1 MVPRY
6 VRPFLW
12 DERFFVL
19 KMKGRD
25 KQVKMKETLH
35 LGKTAF
41 PMRGNLPN
49 REIEWQKDWEEKD
62 IYGLRQKLNEGK
74 PTFVLHDGPPFANG
88 NIHLGHSLNK
98 ISKDIIVR
106 SKSMSGFRA
115 PYVPGWDTHG
125 LPIEQVLANKGI
137 KRKEMTLAEYRQKCY
152 DYALTQ
158 VDKQREDFKRLG
170 VSGEWDNPYITLTPD
185 YEAAE
190 IRVFGKMAEKGYI
203 YKGLKPIYWSPS
215 SESSLAEAEIE
226 YKDVKSASIY
236 VAFQV
241 ADGKG
246 LLDNDTAFVIWTTT
260 PWTLPAN
267 LGISVNPDYTY
278 VQILADGRKF
288 VVAKDLLETVTN
300 AIGWE
305 NVEVLKEFSGDQLEM
320 MTAQHPFYDR
330 TSLLMLGD
338 HVTLEAG
345 TGLVHTAPGHGEDDY
360 IVSRRYGLEVI
371 SPVNGQ
377 GVFTEEAPLFE
388 GVFYDKAN
396 PMITELL
403 TEKNALLK
411 LDFFT
416 HSYPHDWRTKKP
428 VIFRATPQWFA
439 SIDKFRQNLLD
450 EVEKVD
456 WLLPWGK
463 TRLYNMVRDRGDW
476 VISRQRAW
484 GVPLPIF
491 YGENGEPIITP
502 ETIEHVAKLFEEHGS
517 NIWFMKEAKELLPE
531 GFTHPASPNG
541 EFTKETDIMDV
552 WFDSGSSH
560 EAVLRQREDLTFPA
574 DMYLEGSDQYRGW
587 FNSSLTTSVAIN
599 GVAPYKSVLSQGF
612 VLDGEGRK
620 MSKSLGN
627 TILPDKVI
635 KQMGADILRLWVS
648 SVDYEAD
655 VRVSMD
661 ILNQVSEVYRKIRN
675 TMRFLI
681 ANTED
686 FNPETD
692 RVAYEDLRSVDKY
705 MTVRLN
711 QTIKEIREEGY
722 EKYNFLQIYRTV
734 MNFLTIDLSSFYLD
748 FAKDVVY
755 IEAKDDHQRR
765 SMQTVF
771 YDVAKELTKLLTP
784 IIPHTA
790 EEIWSFLKEE
800 EAYVQLAEFP
810 EYQVFPNQ
818 AELLDTWSA
827 FMDFRDNVLKAL
839 EEARNEKLIGKSLE
853 AKMTIYPT
861 EPIASLLT
869 AVNANLS
876 QLLIVSPDFFEVKA
890 VGTEVP
896 EAAMKFNDVAILVEK
911 ADGAVCD
918 RCRQV
923 KNDVGSDEQLPTLCG
938 HCATIVTSE
947 FPEAV
952 AEGFE
957 I

>member
-1 MVPRY
+1 M
-6 VRPFLW
+6 
-12 DERFFVL
+12 
-19 KMKGRD
+19 
-25 KQVKMKETLH
+25 KMKETLQ
-35 LGKTAF
+35 LGKTKF

-49 REIEWQKDWEEKD
+49 READWQKEWEENK
-62 IYGLRQKLNEGK
+62 IYQKRQELNEGK
-74 PTFVLHDGPPFANG
+74 PSFILHDGPPYANG

-98 ISKDIIVR
+98 ISKDIIIR

-137 KRKEMTLAEYRQKCY
+137 KRKEMTMSEYLEKCRE
-152 DYALTQ
+152 YALSQ

-170 VSGEWDNPYITLTPD
+170 VAGDWEHPYVTLDPS
-185 YEAAE
+185 YEAAQ

-226 YKDVKSASIY
+226 YKDVKSPSIF
-236 VAFQV
+236 VAFNV
-241 ADGKG
+241 KDGKG
-246 LLDNDTAFVIWTTT
+246 LLDEDTAFVIWTTT

-267 LGISVNPDYTY
+267 QGIAVNPTYTY
-278 VQILADGRKF
+278 VLIEADGRKF
-288 VVAKDLLETVTN
+288 VVAKDLLEKVQTE
-300 AIGWE
+300 IGWSD
-305 NVEVLKEFSGDQLEM
+305 VQVLKEIAGQEM
-320 MTAQHPFYDR
+320 EYMTAWHPFYER
-330 TSLLMLGD
+330 ESLVILGD
-338 HVTLEAG
+338 HVTLDAG

-360 IVSRRYGLEVI
+360 IAGNRYKLPVV
-371 SPVNGQ
+371 SPVDSKGIY
-377 GVFTEEAPLFE
+377 TEEAPGFE

-396 PMITELL
+396 PMITDLL
-403 TEKNALLK
+403 EEKGALLK

-428 VIFRATPQWFA
+428 VIYRATPQWFA
-439 SIDKFRQNLLD
+439 SIDDFRQNILE

-456 WLLPWGK
+456 WIIPWGK
-463 TRLYNMVRDRGDW
+463 TRLYNMIRDRGDW

-491 YGENGEPIITP
+491 YAENGEAIIMP
-502 ETIEHVAKLFEEHGS
+502 ETIEHVAQLFAEHGS
-517 NIWFMKEAKELLPE
+517 IIWFEKEAKDLLPE
-531 GFTHPASPNG
+531 GFTHPGSPNG

-560 EAVLRQREDLTFPA
+560 EAVLRQRPELSFSA

-587 FNSSLTTSVAIN
+587 FNSSITTSVAIN

-612 VLDGEGRK
+612 TLDGEGRK

-635 KQMGADILRLWVS
+635 KQFGADILRLWVA

-661 ILNQVSEVYRKIRN
+661 ILSQVAEVYRKIRN

-686 FNPETD
+686 FDPQKDTISFE
-692 RVAYEDLRSVDKY
+692 ELRSVDKY
-705 MTVRLN
+705 MTIRLN
-711 QTIKEIREEGY
+711 EVIKEIREEGY
-722 EKYNFLQIYRTV
+722 EKYNFMHIYRTV
-734 MNFLTIDLSSFYLD
+734 MNFLTVDLSAFYLD

-755 IEAKDDHQRR
+755 IESENDYQRR
-765 SMQTVF
+765 CMQTVF
-771 YDVAKELTKLLTP
+771 YQTAVALTKLLTP

-800 EAYVQLAEFP
+800 EEFVQLSELP
-810 EYQVFPNQ
+810 GYQEYPNQ
-818 AELLDTWSA
+818 EELMDTWAA
-827 FMDFRDNVLKAL
+827 FMDFRDKVLKAL
-839 EEARNEKLIGKSLE
+839 EEARNNKLIGKSLE
-853 AKMTIYPT
+853 AKLTIYPN
-861 EPIASLLT
+861 EQVRGLLT
-869 AVNANLS
+869 AVDADIP
-876 QLLIVSPDFFEVKA
+876 QLLIVSPDYYEVMSA
-890 VGTEVP
+890 NSEVP
-896 EAAMKFNDVAILVEK
+896 EAAVKFDDVAILVEK
-911 ADGAVCD
+911 ADGQTCD
-918 RCRQV
+918 RCRQIR
-923 KNDVGSDEQLPTLCG
+923 KDVGVDEKLPHLCG
-938 HCATIVTSE
+938 RCAHIVE
-947 FPEAV
+947 ENYPEAV

-957 I
+957 

>member
-1 MVPRY
+1 
-6 VRPFLW
+6 
-12 DERFFVL
+12 
-19 KMKGRD
+19 MKAR
-25 KQVKMKETLH
+25 QMHMKMKETLQ

-49 REIEWQKDWEEKD
+49 RETEWQKDWEKK
-62 IYGLRQKLNEGK
+62 GLYEQRQKLNEGK
-74 PTFVLHDGPPFANG
+74 PTFVLHDGPPYANG

-98 ISKDIIVR
+98 ISKDIIIR
-106 SKSMSGFRA
+106 SKSMSGFRS

-125 LPIEQVLANKGI
+125 LPIEQVLTNKGV
-137 KRKEMTLAEYRQKCY
+137 KRKEMTVAEYREKCKE
-152 DYALTQ
+152 YALSQ
-158 VDKQREDFKRLG
+158 VDKQRNDFKRLG
-170 VSGEWDNPYITLTPD
+170 VSGDWEHPYITLDPE

-226 YKDVKSASIY
+226 YKDVKSPSIY
-236 VAFQV
+236 VAFNV

-246 LLDNDTAFVIWTTT
+246 LLDNETAFVIWTTT

-267 LGISVNPDYTY
+267 LGISVNPDFTY
-278 VQILADGRKF
+278 VEVKADGRKF
-288 VVAKDLLETVTN
+288 VIAKDLLATVKE

-305 NVEVLKEFSGDQLEM
+305 EVEVLREFSGEKLDR

-330 TSLLMLGD
+330 TSLVMLGD
-338 HVTLEAG
+338 HVTLDAG

-360 IVSRRYGLEVI
+360 IVSRKYDLPVI
-371 SPVNGQ
+371 SPVDSR
-377 GVFTEEAPLFE
+377 GVFTDEAPGFE
-388 GVFYDKAN
+388 GIFYDKAN

-403 TEKNALLK
+403 EEKGALLK

-428 VIFRATPQWFA
+428 VIYRATPQWFA
-439 SIDKFRQNLLD
+439 SISKFRQDILD

-456 WLLPWGK
+456 WLIPWGK
-463 TRLYNMVRDRGDW
+463 TRLYNMIRDRGDW

-491 YGENGEPIITP
+491 YAENGEAIITP
-502 ETIEHVAKLFEEHGS
+502 ETIEHVANLFAEHGS
-517 NIWFMKEAKELLPE
+517 NIWFMREAKELLPA
-531 GFTHPASPNG
+531 GFTHPGSPNG

-560 EAVLRQREDLTFPA
+560 EGVLREREELTFPA

-587 FNSSLTTSVAIN
+587 FNSSITTSVAIN
-599 GVAPYKSVLSQGF
+599 GVAPYKSIISQGM

-627 TILPDKVI
+627 TILPEKVI
-635 KQMGADILRLWVS
+635 NQMGADILRLWVS
-648 SVDYEAD
+648 SVDAEAD

-675 TMRFLI
+675 TMRFLL
-681 ANTED
+681 ANTSD
-686 FNPETD
+686 FNPAEHT
-692 RVAYEDLRSVDKY
+692 VAYADLRSVDKY

-711 QTIKEIREEGY
+711 QVIQEIRENGY
-722 EKYNFLQIYRTV
+722 EKYNFMHIYRTV
-734 MNFLTIDLSSFYLD
+734 MNFLTVDLSSFYLD

-755 IEAKDDHQRR
+755 IEAENDYQRR
-765 SMQTVF
+765 CMQTVF
-771 YDVAKELTKLLTP
+771 YQTLVSLTKLLTP

-790 EEIWSFLKEE
+790 EEIWSFLQEE
-800 EAYVQLAEFP
+800 EEYVQLAEFP
-810 EYQVFPNQ
+810 GYETFTNEE
-818 AELLDTWSA
+818 ELMDTWAA

-839 EEARNEKLIGKSLE
+839 EEARHSKLIGKSLE
-853 AKMTIYPT
+853 AKVTVYPN
-861 EPIASLLT
+861 EQIRQLMT
-869 AVNANLS
+869 AVDADIA
-876 QLLIVSPDFFEVKA
+876 QLLIVSDFEVSKEVAPSEA
-890 VGTEVP
+890 VQFED
-896 EAAMKFNDVAILVEK
+896 MAILVEK
-911 ADGAVCD
+911 AEGETCD
-918 RCRQV
+918 RCRSVRQ
-923 KNDVGSDEQLPTLCG
+923 DVGSDEKLPTLCG
-938 HCATIVTSE
+938 RCAHIVE
-947 FPEAV
+947 ENYPEAV

-957 I
+957 

>member
-1 MVPRY
+1 M
-6 VRPFLW
+6 
-12 DERFFVL
+12 
-19 KMKGRD
+19 
-25 KQVKMKETLH
+25 KMKETLH

-41 PMRGNLPN
+41 PMRGNLPT
-49 REIEWQKDWEEKD
+49 REMEWQKDWDAKE
-62 IYGLRQKLNEGK
+62 IYDLRQKLNEGK
-74 PTFVLHDGPPFANG
+74 PSFVLHDGPPFANG
-88 NIHLGHSLNK
+88 NIHLGHALNK

-106 SKSMSGFRA
+106 AKSMSGFRA
-115 PYVPGWDTHG
+115 PFVPGWDTHG
-125 LPIEQVLANKGI
+125 LPIEQVLTNKGV
-137 KRKEMTLAEYRQKCY
+137 KRKEMTMAEYRQKCH
-152 DYALTQ
+152 DYAMTQ
-158 VDKQREDFKRLG
+158 VNTQREDFKRLG
-170 VSGEWDNPYITLTPD
+170 ISGDWENPYITLTPD
-185 YEAAE
+185 FEAAE

-241 ADGKG
+241 KDGKG
-246 LLDNDTAFVIWTTT
+246 LLADDTSFVIWTTT

-267 LGISVNPDYTY
+267 MGISVNPEYTY
-278 VQILADGRKF
+278 LQIKADGRNF
-288 VVAKDLLETVTN
+288 VVAKDLLATVKE

-305 NVEVLKEFSGDQLEM
+305 AIEILQELAGEQLEM

-330 TSLLMLGD
+330 ESLVMLGD

-371 SPVNGQ
+371 SPVDGR
-377 GVFTEEAPLFE
+377 GIFTAEAPLFE
-388 GVFYDKAN
+388 GIFYDKAN

-439 SIDKFRQNLLD
+439 SIDKFRQNMLD

-463 TRLYNMVRDRGDW
+463 TRIYNMVRDRGDW

-491 YGENGEPIITP
+491 YAENGEPIITP
-502 ETIEHVAKLFEEHGS
+502 ETIEHVANLFEEHGS
-517 NIWFMKEAKELLPE
+517 NIWFQKEAKELLPV
-531 GFTHPASPNG
+531 GFTHPDSPNG

-560 EAVLRQREDLTFPA
+560 EAVLRQRKDLTFPA

-627 TILPDKVI
+627 TMLPDKVI

-675 TMRFLI
+675 TMRFLL
-681 ANTED
+681 ANTDD
-686 FNPETD
+686 FNPSTD

-705 MTVRLN
+705 MTIRLN

-734 MNFLTIDLSSFYLD
+734 MNYLTIDLSSFYLD

-755 IEAKDDHQRR
+755 IEAENDYQRR
-765 SMQTVF
+765 CMQTVF
-771 YDVAKELTKLLTP
+771 YDVAVALSKLLTP

-790 EEIWSFLKEE
+790 EEIWSHLKEE
-800 EAYVQLAEFP
+800 EAYVQLAELP
-810 EYQVFPNQ
+810 SYQEFANQ
-818 AELLDTWSA
+818 EELLDMWSA
-827 FMDFRDNVLKAL
+827 FLDFRDNVLKAL
-839 EEARNEKLIGKSLE
+839 ETARNEKLIGKSLE
-853 AKMTIYPT
+853 AKVTIYPNEQIHT
-861 EPIASLLT
+861 LLT
-869 AVNANLS
+869 AVNANIP
-876 QLLIVSPDFFEVKA
+876 QLLIVSPDSFEVKA
-890 VGTEVP
+890 AGLEAP
-896 EAAMKFNDVAILVEK
+896 EAAVSFEDVAILVEK
-911 ADGAVCD
+911 AEGETCD

-923 KNDVGSDEQLPTLCG
+923 KKDIGSDEKIPTLCA
-938 HCATIVTSE
+938 HCAEIVTKE
-947 FPEAV
+947 YPEAV

-957 I
+957 V